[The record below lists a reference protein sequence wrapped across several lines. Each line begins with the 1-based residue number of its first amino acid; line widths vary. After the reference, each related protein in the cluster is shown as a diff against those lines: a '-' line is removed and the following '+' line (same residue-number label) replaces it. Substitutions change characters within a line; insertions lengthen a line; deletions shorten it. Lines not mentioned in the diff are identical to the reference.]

1 MFLEIWPIGFAI
13 GLEMECVY
21 GREESVMI
29 KAFWPQHLKNVWPF
43 TEMGLTEGGTNF
55 ALNV

>member
-1 MFLEIWPIGFAI
+1 
-13 GLEMECVY
+13 MECVY